1 VVIHLCLSPKSNAAY
16 VAIDEALEDVASG
29 RISPV
34 PAMLRDASLKSSRA
48 TGAGRGYRYPHDEGG
63 FVPVRY
69 VAEPIVDRTYYR
81 PTERGAEARAAAALE
96 RLRRA
101 FAGEDPAQE

>member
-1 VVIHLCLSPKSNAAY
+1 MVIHLCLSPKSNAAY
-16 VAIDEALEDVASG
+16 VAINEALEDVRAG

-48 TGAGRGYRYPHDEGG
+48 TGAGKGYRYPHEEGG

-69 VAEPIVDRTYYR
+69 VEAPIVDREYYR
-81 PTERGAEARAAAALE
+81 PSDRGAEARAAAAVQ
-96 RLRRA
+96 RLRALFR
-101 FAGEDPAQE
+101 GEQPD